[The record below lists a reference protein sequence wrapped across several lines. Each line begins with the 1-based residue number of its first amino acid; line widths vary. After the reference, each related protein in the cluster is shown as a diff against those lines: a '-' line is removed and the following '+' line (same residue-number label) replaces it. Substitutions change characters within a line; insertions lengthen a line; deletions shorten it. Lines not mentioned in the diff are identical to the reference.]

1 MALTF
6 HHGLSK
12 DLSLILDDADDYNV
26 IIQVGENQ
34 NIKEFRAH
42 SVILRARSL
51 YFKSALSSNWITK
64 KDNMIIFSKPNLTPT
79 IFDMVL
85 RYIYTGEL
93 DLTEQSGENILDLLV
108 ASDELLLEELF
119 EHVQDY
125 LIEKQTNWVREN
137 FIFVLNTVFRLDNCK
152 RLQDYCLES
161 IREDLLPFFSSKS
174 FPSINKQILLG
185 VLKRDDLQIEE
196 IIIWDYL
203 IKWGIEQTPGLGN
216 ENCDR
221 ENWNYEDYEALK
233 NTLNQFIPL
242 IRFAGISHADFFDK
256 VRPYRNIITDNIYEE
271 IEEFHKD
278 ALPITTM
285 LPPRIG
291 LIFKSNIIN
300 QKLAKI
306 IINWINNK
314 DAMYINNRNGPFYKL
329 NIIYRGSRDGINN
342 RSFRI
347 RCNGRV
353 ESLVLI
359 KVKNTNKIFGG
370 YSSIGFSSLGCGYI
384 VEYGYR
390 FYNSSNNFIFS
401 FEDGDDTQNMK
412 ISRVVKET
420 QAIMVHKENAFSFGW
435 GSLVMSGNGL
445 YANNSSQ
452 SYENKLK
459 TATVYTIEEIE
470 VFTVNR
476 KCEDLIL

>member
-1 MALTF
+1 
-6 HHGLSK
+6 
-12 DLSLILDDADDYNV
+12 
-26 IIQVGENQ
+26 
-34 NIKEFRAH
+34 
-42 SVILRARSL
+42 
-51 YFKSALSSNWITK
+51 
-64 KDNMIIFSKPNLTPT
+64 
-79 IFDMVL
+79 
-85 RYIYTGEL
+85 
-93 DLTEQSGENILDLLV
+93 
-108 ASDELLLEELF
+108 
-119 EHVQDY
+119 
-125 LIEKQTNWVREN
+125 
-137 FIFVLNTVFRLDNCK
+137 
-152 RLQDYCLES
+152 
-161 IREDLLPFFSSKS
+161 
-174 FPSINKQILLG
+174 
-185 VLKRDDLQIEE
+185 
-196 IIIWDYL
+196 
-203 IKWGIEQTPGLGN
+203 
-216 ENCDR
+216 
-221 ENWNYEDYEALK
+221 
-233 NTLNQFIPL
+233 
-242 IRFAGISHADFFDK
+242 
-256 VRPYRNIITDNIYEE
+256 
-271 IEEFHKD
+271 
-278 ALPITTM
+278 M

-300 QKLAKI
+300 PKLAKI

-401 FEDGDDTQNMK
+401 FEDSDDTQNMK

-476 KCEDLIL
+476 KCEDLIS